1 MKQMTS
7 EMKQQQIDWRRAK
20 VLELSSQG
28 YTEREI
34 AEELQPI
41 APVTVHRDLVHLRQQ
56 AQESLQKHIHE
67 TVPEEYQKC
76 MTGMKRNLKQT
87 LEIAETAAD
96 PKVKLQARA
105 IANDCY
111 KYIMDL
117 TTNGVIVNDALRFIQ
132 SKVENLNT
140 IQKLD
145 EKIEAIEEEEG
156 TTTNDI
162 FCSSVFFDIL
172 VIHAKR

>member
-7 EMKQQQIDWRRAK
+7 EMKQQQINWRRAK

-76 MTGMKRNLKQT
+76 MIGMKRNLRQT
-87 LEIAETAAD
+87 LEIADTAED

-105 IANDCY
+105 IANDFY

-117 TTNGVIVNDALRFIQ
+117 TTNGVVITDAMKYVTRKQEQIDTLH
-132 SKVENLNT
+132 
-140 IQKLD
+140 KLD
-145 EKIEAIEEEEG
+145 ERIEAVEEET
-156 TTTNDI
+156 TTTNG
-162 FCSSVFFDIL
+162 VFGLTF
-172 VIHAKR
+172 

>member
-1 MKQMTS
+1 MLLS
-7 EMKQQQIDWRRAK
+7 
-20 VLELSSQG
+20 LENRPLIIYSII
-28 YTEREI
+28 YEKI
-34 AEELQPI
+34 
-41 APVTVHRDLVHLRQQ
+41 
-56 AQESLQKHIHE
+56 
-67 TVPEEYQKC
+67 PEEYQSC
-76 MTGMKRNLKQT
+76 MTGMKLNLKQT
-87 LEIAETAAD
+87 LEIAETVAD
-96 PKVKLQARA
+96 PKIKLQARA

-162 FCSSVFFDIL
+162 F
-172 VIHAKR
+172 